1 MVKHLK
7 SLPKSVL
14 AMLAAALILLAFSTV
29 GGARAALKYFSE
41 IYTGQFNTYH
51 IGIQLRENGHLSVSK
66 NWSSGDWAV
75 EGNSKILGDITSFE
89 FGKTYKEE
97 LTVLNTGGISEYVRA
112 TIYKY
117 WVDADGNKQVDLA
130 PSYIQLELNTDEGWI
145 KDPAYSETADHPE
158 RIVMYYT
165 EPLAVGDETSAFMKS
180 IKIDPAVKAVASQTT
195 STKTVEGKTVTT
207 ITTTY
212 TYDDKF
218 FAVEVQV
225 DGVQTHNAEDAIKS
239 AWGRDVTI
247 AGTTLSLD

>member
-1 MVKHLK
+1 MIKRLK

-14 AMLAAALILLAFSTV
+14 AMLVTALVLLAFSTV
-29 GGARAALKYFSE
+29 GAARAALKYFSE
-41 IYTGQFNTYH
+41 TYTGQFETYH
-51 IGIQLRENGHLSVSK
+51 IGVQLRENGDVSASK
-66 NWSSGDWAV
+66 KWSSGSWAV
-75 EGNSKILGDITSFE
+75 EGSAKVLGDITSFE

-97 LTVLNTGGISEYVRA
+97 LTVSNNGEIKEYVRA

-117 WVDADGNKQVDLA
+117 WVDANGNKQVDLD
-130 PSYIQLELNTDEGWI
+130 PSYIQLELNTDDGWI
-145 KDPAYSETADHPE
+145 IDTAYSETADHPE

-165 EPLAVGDETSAFMKS
+165 EPLAVGDETTAFMKS
-180 IKIDPAVKAVASQTT
+180 IKVDHAVKAVATQKTD
-195 STKTVEGKTVTT
+195 TKTVEGKTVTT

-218 FAVEVQV
+218 FALEVQV

-247 AGTTLSLD
+247 SGTTLSLN